1 MHELAKSPL
10 GNGRK
15 PIALNLKITLT
26 ICLEYCCQAH
36 NIYLFQNELILTQ
49 MDMINQLLRGSL
61 GQEMIEGGIGQ
72 MLDQNGDGQVDM
84 KDLGGLMG
92 GFFDKK

>member
-1 MHELAKSPL
+1 
-10 GNGRK
+10 
-15 PIALNLKITLT
+15 
-26 ICLEYCCQAH
+26 
-36 NIYLFQNELILTQ
+36 
-49 MDMINQLLRGSL
+49 MDMINQLMRGSL

-92 GFFDKK
+92 GLFGKK